1 MGIIA
6 AFVREQQT
14 FLSPQQS
21 KGPGSGQKPEMTIIY
36 SSISYL
42 NNGNQ
47 EAVKSD
53 ICVNYMSSL
62 KDEDTQDEEKEKKI
76 KNCS

>member
-1 MGIIA
+1 
-6 AFVREQQT
+6 
-14 FLSPQQS
+14 
-21 KGPGSGQKPEMTIIY
+21 MTIIY